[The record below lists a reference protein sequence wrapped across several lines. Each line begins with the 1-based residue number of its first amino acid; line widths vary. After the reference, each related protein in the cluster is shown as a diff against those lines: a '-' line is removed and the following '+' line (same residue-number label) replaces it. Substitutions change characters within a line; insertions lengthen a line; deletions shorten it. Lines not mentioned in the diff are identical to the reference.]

1 MVKGGEALLNKYGN
15 IMVLALRNKLAND
28 GNDASRRTS
37 NSIKYEV
44 VGSGIEIDYLESLE
58 AISNGLNPRSSA
70 GGGGT
75 DGVDPFT
82 FNIME
87 WMRAKNIA
95 PLVKKGSLERRMR
108 SSAWLITR
116 AIRQKG
122 TIKNRAYSGTNVL
135 DLIAAESK
143 IMNDFA
149 DESVDLLIDSLEF

>member
-1 MVKGGEALLNKYGN
+1 MVKGADKLLNKYGN

-28 GNDASRRTS
+28 GNDATRRTS

-58 AISNGLNPRSSA
+58 AISNGLNPRSSV
-70 GGGGT
+70 GGGAG
-75 DGVDPFT
+75 DVDPFT
-82 FNIME
+82 ANIMD

-108 SSAWLITR
+108 SSAWLITK

>member
-1 MVKGGEALLNKYGN
+1 MVKGAGKLLNKYGN

-58 AISNGLNPRSSA
+58 AISNGLNPRSSV
-70 GGGGT
+70 GGGAG
-75 DGVDPFT
+75 DVDPFT
-82 FNIME
+82 ANIMD
-87 WMRAKNIA
+87 WMRAKNIS

-108 SSAWLITR
+108 SSAWLITK

>member
-1 MVKGGEALLNKYGN
+1 MVKGADKLLNKYGN

-28 GNDASRRTS
+28 GNDATRRTS

-44 VGSGIEIDYLESLE
+44 VGSGIEIDYLETLE
-58 AISNGLNPRSSA
+58 AISNGLNPRSSV
-70 GGGGT
+70 GGGSG
-75 DGVDPFT
+75 DVDPFT
-82 FNIME
+82 ANIMD
-87 WMRAKNIA
+87 WMRAKNLT

-116 AIRQKG
+116 AIRQRG
-122 TIKNRAYSGTNVL
+122 TIKNEAYKGTNVL